1 MRFSQG
7 KSFPDSKRSDT
18 MEIKNLKEAAQRIK
32 KAIRNNER
40 IILYGDSDLDGVCS
54 VIILQEALLSLG
66 GGICALYFPD
76 REQEGYGITKTA
88 LGKLQ
93 KYAPGLLIS
102 MDLGITNFE
111 EIRQAREMRFG
122 ILVIDH
128 HEILD
133 SLPEADIIIDPKQ
146 PGETYPFKG
155 FAACGL
161 TLRLALMLL
170 GSNASPALISG
181 LKELAAIGT
190 VADMMPR
197 KEDNI
202 EIIQEGLAT
211 LAQSWRP
218 GIKAFEGFEE
228 FRRIESI
235 EVRITQ
241 MISLLNARDVEH
253 GIPASYRVLASSS
266 VQEAQELLQVLQEKN
281 KIRKENIRL
290 YVEKIRT
297 GLEGKALPPVIFEGD
312 ESFEYILL
320 GSVASILSKEFSIP
334 VFVYK
339 RGAAESI
346 GSVRAPSGYDTVKA
360 MKQCSQLLI
369 TYGGHAQASGFRL
382 NNENLKKFKDCL
394 DNYFTSH
401 LREGDKL
408 S

>member
-1 MRFSQG
+1 MA
-7 KSFPDSKRSDT
+7 
-18 MEIKNLKEAAQRIK
+18 EIKNLKEAAQRIK

-66 GGICALYFPD
+66 GNICALYFPD
-76 REQEGYGITKTA
+76 REREGYGITKTA

-93 KYAPGLLIS
+93 KCAPGLLIS

-111 EIRQAREMRFG
+111 EIREARAMGFEV
-122 ILVIDH
+122 ILVDH

-133 SLPEADIIIDPKQ
+133 VLPEADIIVDPKQ
-146 PGETYPFKG
+146 PGETYPFRG

-161 TLRLALMLL
+161 TLRLALTLL
-170 GSNASPALISG
+170 GKEASLALVSG
-181 LKELAAIGT
+181 LKELAALAT

-197 KEDNI
+197 KEDNLQ
-202 EIIQEGLAT
+202 IIQEGLAT
-211 LAQSWRP
+211 MQQSWRP
-218 GIKAFEGFEE
+218 GIKAFEQFEE
-228 FRRIESI
+228 FRRIENV
-235 EVRITQ
+235 EVRIAQ
-241 MISLLNARDVEH
+241 MIALLNVRDVEH
-253 GIPASYRVLASSS
+253 GVPAAYRVLAAKTE
-266 VQEAQELLQVLQEKN
+266 QEAVELLSILQEKH
-281 KIRKENIRL
+281 KIRKQNIRL

-297 GLEGKALPPVIFEGD
+297 GLEGKALPPVLFEGD
-312 ESFEYILL
+312 ESFDYILL

-339 RGAAESI
+339 KGAAECI

-382 NNENLKKFKDCL
+382 LNENTGKFGDCL
-394 DNYFTSH
+394 VEYFINQP
-401 LREGDKL
+401 REA
-408 S
+408 

>member
-1 MRFSQG
+1 M
-7 KSFPDSKRSDT
+7 T
-18 MEIKNLKEAAQRIK
+18 EIKNLRKAAQRIS
-32 KAIRNNER
+32 KALAAKER

-66 GGICALYFPD
+66 GNICALYFPD

-93 KYAPGLLIS
+93 KFAPGLLVS

-111 EIRQAREMRFG
+111 EIRQARAMGFEV
-122 ILVIDH
+122 ILVDH
-128 HEILD
+128 HEVLD
-133 SLPEADIIIDPKQ
+133 VLPEADIIVDPKA
-146 PGETYPFKG
+146 PGETYPFHG

-170 GSNASPALISG
+170 GKEASLALVSG
-181 LKELAAIGT
+181 LKELAALAT

-197 KEDNI
+197 KEDNLRII
-202 EIIQEGLAT
+202 EEGFSTIQ
-211 LAQSWRP
+211 QSWRP
-218 GIKAFEGFEE
+218 GLKAFSHFEE
-228 FRRIESI
+228 FRRIENI
-235 EVRITQ
+235 EIRVGQ
-241 MISLLNARDVEH
+241 MIALLNVRDVEH
-253 GIPASYRVLASSS
+253 GVPAAYRVLASHTEK
-266 VQEAQELLQVLQEKN
+266 EAVELLEILQEKH

-290 YVEKIRT
+290 YTEKIRE

-312 ESFEYILL
+312 ESFDYILL
-320 GSVASILSKEFSIP
+320 GSVASILSKEFSKP

-339 RGAAESI
+339 KGAAECI

-360 MKQCSQLLI
+360 MKACSSNLV

-382 NNENLKKFKDCL
+382 RNENIEKFRDCL
-394 DNYFTSH
+394 VEYFTNHS
-401 LREGDKL
+401 